1 LTGVTGQETQQDRRH
16 KQWDAQLK
24 PMIDHAP
31 TRGVLRTSPV
41 QPLRAR
47 QARAPRTALHAA
59 AASFIILAIMTP
71 QDAGAQSAHP
81 PQPTPRPRE
90 AHQAPLADVAAAAL
104 TMPTSTQPPPA
115 THSRQEWRRQQ
126 RACAQEWSRRKMAG
140 QTTGLLW
147 VDFFE
152 ICRKQL

>member
-1 LTGVTGQETQQDRRH
+1 LTGVTGQDTQQDRRH

-41 QPLRAR
+41 QPLRVM
-47 QARAPRTALHAA
+47 QARAPRIALPAA
-59 AASFIILAIMTP
+59 AASFIILAMMMP
-71 QDAGAQSAHP
+71 PDAGAQSAHP
-81 PQPTPRPRE
+81 PQTTPRLRE
-90 AHQAPLADVAAAAL
+90 THQSPPPDVAAAAL
-104 TMPTSTQPPPA
+104 TMPASAQQSPS